1 MIRRNKKNSPL
12 HSFVQNI
19 LPKCPNYLGAWC
31 SLGALLFRP
40 SPTSGFDPCLYTK
53 STPPFSG
60 RGAFGWAGRGQECS
74 CPEGRNI
81 GALRSRAKPG
91 WARNAP
97 PEPCFSAHPPRLAS
111 TPAFIR
117 KAPLPFQGEVLL
129 VGLAGVR
136 NVPAQRAGTLGP
148 CAHAQSPDGRATLP
162 RSLAS
167 SPIPHVWLRP
177 LPLYEKHPSLFREGC
192 FWLGWQGSNLRCGSQ
207 SPMPYRLATAQYKK
221 KRTLFCIKSALSL
234 WGG

>member
-1 MIRRNKKNSPL
+1 MIRRSKNVPIL
-12 HSFVQNI
+12 HSFVQN
-19 LPKCPNYLGAWC
+19 LLLKCQSYW
-31 SLGALLFRP
+31 GALLLRP
-40 SPTSGFDPCLYTK
+40 SPTSGFDPCLCTK

-60 RGAFGWAGRGQECS
+60 R
-74 CPEGRNI
+74 
-81 GALRSRAKPG
+81 
-91 WARNAP
+91 
-97 PEPCFSAHPPRLAS
+97 
-111 TPAFIR
+111 
-117 KAPLPFQGEVLL
+117 VLL

-162 RSLAS
+162 RSLAFP
-167 SPIPHVWLRP
+167 PIPHVWLRP
-177 LPLYEKHPSLFREGC
+177 LPVHEKHPSLFGEGC

>member
-1 MIRRNKKNSPL
+1 MVGLAGVRNVPAQRAGTLGPCAHAQSPDGRAT
-12 HSFVQNI
+12 
-19 LPKCPNYLGAWC
+19 LPR
-31 SLGALLFRP
+31 SLAFPPIPHVWLRP
-40 SPTSGFDPCLYTK
+40 PAFCTK

-129 VGLAGVR
+129 VGLAGVE
-136 NVPAQRAGTLGP
+136 PTMWESKSHALPLG
-148 CAHAQSPDGRATLP
+148 D
-162 RSLAS
+162 
-167 SPIPHVWLRP
+167 SPI
-177 LPLYEKHPSLFREGC
+177 
-192 FWLGWQGSNLRCGSQ
+192 
-207 SPMPYRLATAQYKK
+207 
-221 KRTLFCIKSALSL
+221 
-234 WGG
+234 